1 MALVTKESLKV
12 SNKSIPWF
20 QRSCGQGM
28 FTLSYNR
35 KSLLFDEGNL
45 YKSISKNKIEG
56 AHCHEFLKNSWF
68 IHWISIT
75 GISGGKDRRCAQ
87 RNSTPGEW
95 EDLVLWVSIFFL
107 LPRFSDSILELF
119 GRYGIFL
126 FFIICYVHLN

>member
-35 KSLLFDEGNL
+35 KSLLFDEGNP

-75 GISGGKDRRCAQ
+75 GVSGGKDRRCAQ

-95 EDLVLWVSIFFL
+95 EILCYGYQFFFCFHDF
-107 LPRFSDSILELF
+107 PIRFWNCLADMVFFCFSLF
-119 GRYGIFL
+119 AM
-126 FFIICYVHLN
+126 FI